1 MFFKQRKVKQYSSSE
16 GGYTLL
22 EGLMAVVVVSVLVS
36 AIGPVVAFSVGTR
49 VQAKRV
55 ELATQAARTY
65 IDGVKTGAITAP
77 TPSKTAIEEAAVP
90 TDINT
95 FYCVDMDQDSKCT
108 SGSLLDM
115 VVQGIAYHPSSTD
128 PKVGYLLGVRVYR
141 ANSFASGVTLK
152 QPSANKP
159 LTADNLTTNALGN
172 RSLPLVVMKTE
183 VAPLDNRFKNIGDRL
198 KLPSPSPSP

>member
-1 MFFKQRKVKQYSSSE
+1 MFFKRWKVKQYSSSE

-65 IDGVKTGAITAP
+65 IDGVKSGAITTPP
-77 TPSKTAIEEAAVP
+77 TPSSTKVEEAAVP
-90 TDINT
+90 TDIDD

-108 SGSLLDM
+108 KESLLDM

-128 PKVGYLLGVRVYR
+128 PEVGYLLGVRVYR
-141 ANSFASGVTLK
+141 ANSFSSGVTLK
-152 QPSANKP
+152 QPTTNQP
-159 LTADNLTTNALGN
+159 LTVDSLTTNALGN

-183 VAPLDNRFKNIGDRL
+183 VAPTDNRFNNIGDRL
-198 KLPSPSPSP
+198 KPSSSP